1 MTRFSMISAHMAYWQ
16 RDFLPFLDD
25 HLHGQER
32 LKWTN
37 GCADIRPSRLT
48 DVALPLSLTM
58 KLQRAMIWNREKNR
72 NRTKLSVKNYIR
84 TKRYTQINSLIFV
97 IFGTDTFAR
106 KSVNPP
112 LRYFGTSYKKAEEIG
127 SSSSFSRVGIKLSLH
142 HAIYPWSD
150 ISLNVSI

>member
-1 MTRFSMISAHMAYWQ
+1 MTRFSMISAHMACWQ
-16 RDFLPFLDD
+16 RDFLTFLDD

-37 GCADIRPSRLT
+37 GCADIRPSRW
-48 DVALPLSLTM
+48 TM
-58 KLQRAMIWNREKNR
+58 SHCRFPWRWSFNAQWFEIVRKTVTVQNW
-72 NRTKLSVKNYIR
+72 VKNYIR
-84 TKRYTQINSLIFV
+84 TKRYTQINVPIFV
-97 IFGTDTFAR
+97 MFGTDTFAR

-150 ISLNVSI
+150 ISLNVLI